1 MSVNNVEDIKLNP
14 VILNEKS
21 SFVVITYWWG
31 RGNINRNLQ
40 SPCPYQ
46 IDEAAKRGV
55 TLRVKKQGKRYNE
68 MIDDWV
74 ENMKKRKLNY
84 LEAEYPMFAVKGGYQ
99 NAINYKPHF
108 IEAALRACY
117 PRSVL
122 YIDGDMSIKKY
133 PRILD
138 TPGIDFSARSW
149 SIDID
154 DQEQLCYD
162 PFVFETSG
170 GTLFFGQTPFG
181 YQLLRMWQEEAK
193 KQPGKADD
201 RVLSLLF
208 NNKKMMKDLSF
219 VPLPIEY
226 LWLSLLYDPVT
237 SIKKHRSKPII
248 THPFCLTSEEAA
260 IEMSDEML
268 KTMKSRIPT
277 RYGYYVEDRI
287 RCQRIDDTIYEYIAY
302 RDKKT
307 AEQDV
312 NFLKCLK
319 ENDHTVVS
327 YNHRYGRYNS
337 IANRNERNMKIV
349 QRVSDH
355 PIVIVTLSS
364 TIVRDDYD
372 VHLTNKEMMIPTILK
387 YLSRNQ
393 SVIYVPPS
401 SKYLSSSLRSIIKR
415 SNNGYQL
422 IAKNKN
428 RSERHF
434 KKGYMLTIDTTYPI
448 YFSPE
453 NTVLFDLIMMSE
465 SLQKISSHFN
475 SSSTFLSR
483 IRCEWL

>member
-1 MSVNNVEDIKLNP
+1 MNVDDIKLNP

-40 SPCPYQ
+40 TPCPYQ
-46 IDEAAKRGV
+46 IDDAAKRGV
-55 TLRVKKQGKRYNE
+55 TLRIKKQGKRYDE
-68 MIDDWV
+68 MIDEWV
-74 ENMKKRKLNY
+74 ENMKKHKLNY

-138 TPGIDFSARSW
+138 TPGIDFAARSW
-149 SIDID
+149 TIDID
-154 DQEQLCYD
+154 DQERMCYD

-181 YQLLRMWQEEAK
+181 YQLLQMWQEEAK

-208 NNKKMMKDLSF
+208 NNKKMMKDLNF

-226 LWLSLLYDPVT
+226 LWLSLLYDPVK
-237 SIKKHRSKPII
+237 SIKKHRSKPTI

-260 IEMSDEML
+260 IELSDEML
-268 KTMKSRIPT
+268 KNMQSRIPL

-287 RCQRIDDTIYEYIAY
+287 RCERIYDIIYEYIAY
-302 RDKKT
+302 KDKKT
-307 AEQDV
+307 AEQDS
-312 NFLKCLK
+312 NYLKWLK
-319 ENDHTVVS
+319 DNRHTVVS
-327 YNHRYGRYNS
+327 YTNRYGQYNS

-349 QRVSDH
+349 ERMNNH
-355 PIVIVTLSS
+355 HTIIVTTSS
-364 TIVRDDYD
+364 TLESKDYD
-372 VHLTNKEMMIPTILK
+372 VHITKKDMIIPTILK
-387 YLSRNQ
+387 YLSHQQ

-401 SKYLSSSLRSIIKR
+401 SKYLTSTLRSMERKSR
-415 SNNGYQL
+415 NGYQFM
-422 IAKNKN
+422 AKNKN
-428 RSERHF
+428 KSERHF
-434 KKGYMLTIDTTYPI
+434 KKEYMLIIDTTYPI
-448 YFSPE
+448 YFSHE
-453 NTVLFDLIMMSE
+453 NTVLFDLVMMSE
-465 SLQKISSHFN
+465 NLQKISSHFN
-475 SSSTFLSR
+475 NSSTFLSR
-483 IRCEWL
+483 IRCNWL